1 MTEEEA
7 QAWLRAEFDVSR
19 ETWDR
24 LETFSALLRDEMQRQ
39 NLISKA
45 SADHLWSRHIV
56 DSAQLL
62 RHAPTPD
69 PGKIWLDLG
78 TGAGFPGIVI
88 AILTP
93 YQVRMVE
100 SRKRRAEFL
109 NEVVEKTGMSDHA
122 LVIADRLEQIE
133 SFPVD
138 VISARAFAP
147 LERLIALS
155 HRFSTENT
163 VWLLP
168 KGKNAVRE
176 LKGLSP
182 KRQKMFHVE
191 HSLTEP
197 IFRAELTMVRIAIAN
212 QKGGVGKTT
221 TAINMA
227 TALAASG
234 WKVLLIDL
242 DPQGNAS
249 TGLGL
254 SQGDRVN
261 SSYDLLINDVPLADC
276 INQTKVPGLDI
287 VPATVDLSGAEVE
300 LVEFE
305 ERTHRLKK
313 ALDAADNGRWDIILI
328 DCQRHGLGRISAGA
342 AAMRVFRARG
352 PEPVAA
358 DRRAYPRPLQP
369 SAFGDGR
376 GPDHV

>member
-24 LETFSALLRDEMQRQ
+24 LETFTALLRDEMQRQ

-62 RHAPTPD
+62 RHAPKPD

-191 HSLTEP
+191 HSLTDP
-197 IFRAELTMVRIAIAN
+197 DAGIL
-212 QKGGVGKTT
+212 VGK
-221 TAINMA
+221 
-227 TALAASG
+227 G
-234 WKVLLIDL
+234 
-242 DPQGNAS
+242 
-249 TGLGL
+249 
-254 SQGDRVN
+254 
-261 SSYDLLINDVPLADC
+261 
-276 INQTKVPGLDI
+276 
-287 VPATVDLSGAEVE
+287 
-300 LVEFE
+300 
-305 ERTHRLKK
+305 
-313 ALDAADNGRWDIILI
+313 
-328 DCQRHGLGRISAGA
+328 
-342 AAMRVFRARG
+342 
-352 PEPVAA
+352 
-358 DRRAYPRPLQP
+358 
-369 SAFGDGR
+369 
-376 GPDHV
+376 